1 MLNLS
6 SSSVQKF
13 PLFRQL
19 GLPVLAR
26 ESMNNHTKIYQHL
39 KAAEH
44 LLLTALGRGEDWG
57 EAFGNILELCFYPE
71 GKGAFM
77 PNTHSLQCPLSSHHR
92 HSDQFH
98 WLGHV

>member
-39 KAAEH
+39 KTAEH
-44 LLLTALGRGEDWG
+44 LLLTALRRGEDLG
-57 EAFGNILELCFYPE
+57 KAFGNILELFFYPE
-71 GKGAFM
+71 GKAACTPGA
-77 PNTHSLQCPLSSHHR
+77 HSLRCPLSSHH
-92 HSDQFH
+92 
-98 WLGHV
+98 